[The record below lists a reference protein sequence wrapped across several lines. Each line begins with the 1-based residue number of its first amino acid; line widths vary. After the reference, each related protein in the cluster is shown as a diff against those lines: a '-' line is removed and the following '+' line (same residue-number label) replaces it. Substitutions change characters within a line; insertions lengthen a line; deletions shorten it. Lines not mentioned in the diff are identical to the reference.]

1 MQVIGFNGAYA
12 VCQRGDEQHL
22 VDPILVGKP
31 EIGTWVLTFLDT
43 AREIISPEHIK
54 QADFWN
60 LYQVVVQLPILL
72 TLQGDYDVDY
82 LFADLV
88 NREPQLPDFL
98 SEK

>member
-1 MQVIGFNGAYA
+1 MQIIGFNGAYA

-22 VDPILVGKP
+22 IDPILVGKP

-43 AREIISPEHIK
+43 AREIISPQ
-54 QADFWN
+54 QAAQIQDA
-60 LYQVVVQLPILL
+60 LQALTL

>member
-1 MQVIGFNGAYA
+1 MQIIGFNGAYA

-22 VDPILVGKP
+22 IDPILVGKP

-43 AREIISPEHIK
+43 AREIISPE
-54 QADFWN
+54 QAAQIQDA
-60 LYQVVVQLPILL
+60 LQALTL
-72 TLQGDYDVDY
+72 TLQGDYNVDH

-98 SEK
+98 C

>member
-43 AREIISPEHIK
+43 AREIISPE
-54 QADFWN
+54 QAAQIQDA
-60 LYQVVVQLPILL
+60 LQALTL

>member
-1 MQVIGFNGAYA
+1 MQIIGFNGAYA
-12 VCQRGDEQHL
+12 VCQRGHEQHL
-22 VDPILVGKP
+22 IDPILVGKP

-43 AREIISPEHIK
+43 AREIISPE
-54 QADFWN
+54 QAAQIQDA
-60 LYQVVVQLPILL
+60 LQALTL